1 MGNIPRFCGLVK
13 GLGLAGVDRESD
25 DFIGAIHE
33 FGKAV
38 MGVGDVAGLVGAGDG
53 ANDCSTGFDSAV
65 VGDDDDTGFVVAVG
79 ELSGPTVGV
88 WE

>member
-1 MGNIPRFCGLVK
+1 
-13 GLGLAGVDRESD
+13 
-25 DFIGAIHE
+25 
-33 FGKAV
+33 